1 MPPGWSIH
9 HFVFFRSH
17 NKGTTGRAII
27 NMWST
32 ILGDPGAVSRVRKKG
47 AKKVFKHG
55 QKSLW
60 IPTHQIISNQTVK
73 RMLAPDWAQK
83 TFVSLCPIGEQ
94 NLMSSFRVF
103 VHDGYCLAR
112 KKKEKQ
118 NPQKIDWVPI
128 QTQFPQK
135 ITKTLPLLRE
145 LSDASCMSQHV
156 LRHNWLEIQLRNKL
170 VHLVPDW
177 ITIQSWVS
185 VTETNCVIHYWI
197 ALFKNS
203 TASHCIFR
211 RVLNSTLN
219 YDEFGK
225 QYTQWLWNHIFF
237 QCG

>member
-1 MPPGWSIH
+1 
-9 HFVFFRSH
+9 
-17 NKGTTGRAII
+17 
-27 NMWST
+27 MWST
-32 ILGDPGAVSRVRKKG
+32 ILGDPGAVRRVGKKG

-60 IPTHQIISNQTVK
+60 VPTHHIISSQTVK

-83 TFVSLCPIGEQ
+83 TFVLLCPIGKQ
-94 NLMSSFRVF
+94 NLMCSFRVF

-112 KKKEKQ
+112 KKKQ
-118 NPQKIDWVPI
+118 NQTPPKIDWVPI
-128 QTQFPQK
+128 QTRFPQK
-135 ITKTLPLLRE
+135 ITETLPVLRE
-145 LSDASCMSQHV
+145 LSDASCMSQHM
-156 LRHNWLEIQLRNKL
+156 LRDNWLEIQSRNKL
-170 VHLVPDW
+170 VHLVSDASKLDRAIHRMDYYPVLA
-177 ITIQSWVS
+177 WVS

-225 QYTQWLWNHIFF
+225 QGTQWLWNHIFF